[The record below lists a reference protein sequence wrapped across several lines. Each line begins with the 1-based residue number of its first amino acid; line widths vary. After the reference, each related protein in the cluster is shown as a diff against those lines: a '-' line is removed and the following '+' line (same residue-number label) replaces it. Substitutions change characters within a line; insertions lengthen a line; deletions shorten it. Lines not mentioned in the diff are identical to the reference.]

1 MEHISRLRSQ
11 IDDLR
16 YRYHVLNDPEVTD
29 AMYEGL
35 MDELRKIEA
44 GHPELVTPDSP
55 TQRVAGVPLEKFE
68 KVEHTV
74 PQWSFNDAFDEHDLQ
89 DWEERIVKML
99 EKKLGTRPQD
109 LNFVSE
115 LKIDGLHVVLT
126 YEKGLLKVAATR
138 GNGLVGE
145 DVTTNIKTI
154 ETIPLR
160 LREPHSAVIEGEV
173 WLNSRMLEKI
183 NDERKKKNEPLFANP
198 RNAAAGTIRQLNARI
213 VADRKLSFTPYDIS
227 GGLLPQTQE
236 EELMMLKHL
245 GFKTDAHWRVCRSMK
260 EIVAM
265 WKEWIKKRDSQE
277 FWIDGL
283 VIKVNQ
289 RKYQELLGFTGKAP
303 RWAIALKF
311 PAEQGTTK
319 IEDIYVQ
326 VGRTGALTPVA
337 LMQPVRL
344 AGTTVTHATLH
355 NFDEIKRLDVRNG
368 DTVVVEKAGDIIPKV
383 VRVLEKMRTRE
394 EKSVREPRHCPICHS
409 SVERREIS
417 EKKKEKSAALFC
429 MNPKCYAQERERI
442 IHFVSK
448 KAFDIDGMGEKIVE
462 QLINEG
468 LIKNPADIFTLTRGD
483 LEPLERFAEKSA
495 QNLVD
500 AIQKSKT
507 VPLYRLIFGLG
518 IPHVGEETA
527 VRLADHFK
535 HIHKLIDAPPEKLEE
550 VQDIGPT
557 VAQSICEFFQNVHNR
572 HHIDELE
579 KNGVIIKRPQT
590 SSSQTLAGKTFVL
603 TGTLESLTRDEAK
616 EKIRAR
622 GGDVSG
628 SVSKQT
634 DYVVAGE
641 NPGSKKDRAEALGVR
656 LLDERQF
663 LQMIGGQ

>member
-1 MEHISRLRSQ
+1 MSISKELKQRIEKLRAQ

-44 GHPELVTPDSP
+44 DHPELITPDSP

-138 GNGLVGE
+138 GNGLVCE

-236 EELMMLKHL
+236 EELVMLKHL
-245 GFKTDAHWRVCRSMK
+245 GFKTDAHWRVCQSME
-260 EIVAM
+260 EIIAM
-265 WKEWIKKRDSQE
+265 WKEWMKKRDSQE

-337 LMQPVRL
+337 
-344 AGTTVTHATLH
+344 
-355 NFDEIKRLDVRNG
+355 F
-368 DTVVVEKAGDIIPKV
+368 
-383 VRVLEKMRTRE
+383 
-394 EKSVREPRHCPICHS
+394 
-409 SVERREIS
+409 
-417 EKKKEKSAALFC
+417 
-429 MNPKCYAQERERI
+429 
-442 IHFVSK
+442 
-448 KAFDIDGMGEKIVE
+448 
-462 QLINEG
+462 
-468 LIKNPADIFTLTRGD
+468 
-483 LEPLERFAEKSA
+483 
-495 QNLVD
+495 
-500 AIQKSKT
+500 
-507 VPLYRLIFGLG
+507 
-518 IPHVGEETA
+518 
-527 VRLADHFK
+527 
-535 HIHKLIDAPPEKLEE
+535 
-550 VQDIGPT
+550 
-557 VAQSICEFFQNVHNR
+557 
-572 HHIDELE
+572 
-579 KNGVIIKRPQT
+579 
-590 SSSQTLAGKTFVL
+590 
-603 TGTLESLTRDEAK
+603 
-616 EKIRAR
+616 
-622 GGDVSG
+622 
-628 SVSKQT
+628 
-634 DYVVAGE
+634 
-641 NPGSKKDRAEALGVR
+641 
-656 LLDERQF
+656 
-663 LQMIGGQ
+663 